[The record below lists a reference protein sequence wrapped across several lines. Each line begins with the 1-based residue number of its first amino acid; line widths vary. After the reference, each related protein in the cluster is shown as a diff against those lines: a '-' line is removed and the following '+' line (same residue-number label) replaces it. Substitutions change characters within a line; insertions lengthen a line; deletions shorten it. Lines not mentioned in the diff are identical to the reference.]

1 MNDSDRSDDWKQ
13 QETVIAIEGENLGEW
28 NYSTYPNWDEAMEAV
43 NVARR
48 QGKAAVIYSGAT
60 PPVPPEL

>member
-13 QETVIAIEGENLGEW
+13 QETIIAIEGNNPGEW
-28 NYSTYPNWDEAMEAV
+28 HYTTYPNWDEAMEAV
-43 NVARR
+43 KVARR

>member
-13 QETVIAIEGENLGEW
+13 QETVIATEGENPGKW
-28 NYSTYPNWDEAMEAV
+28 NYSTYPNWIEAMEAV
-43 NVARR
+43 KVARR
-48 QGKAAVIYSGAT
+48 QRKAAVIYSGAT

>member
-13 QETVIAIEGENLGEW
+13 QETIIATEGENPGEW
-28 NYSTYPNWDEAMEAV
+28 NYSAYPNWIEAMEALKI
-43 NVARR
+43 ARR
-48 QGKAAVIYSGAT
+48 QGKAAVTYSGAT